1 MIESLIDTTFL
12 CKLNSQ
18 VTFSPEQ
25 LDIRVLQGPFCPC
38 PIWGA
43 LAPNWGALAQIW
55 GVIPVKENSDL
66 LDKDHRSTGTGKS
79 R

>member
-25 LDIRVLQGPFCPC
+25 LDIGVLPGPFFPC

-43 LAPNWGALAQIW
+43 LAPIW
-55 GVIPVKENSDL
+55 GILPVKKNSDL
-66 LDKDHRSTGTGKS
+66 LDKDHKSNGTGKS
-79 R
+79 H